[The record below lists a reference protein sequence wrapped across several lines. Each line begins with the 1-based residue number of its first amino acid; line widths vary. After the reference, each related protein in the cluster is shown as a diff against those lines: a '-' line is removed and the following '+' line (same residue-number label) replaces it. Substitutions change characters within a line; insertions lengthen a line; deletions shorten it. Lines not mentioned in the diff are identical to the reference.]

1 MLINYFI
8 INTSKFQQKLRT
20 GHVGS
25 RWTRHLILRHHL
37 VISEIAPC
45 KGSFYFP
52 LPTELNNS
60 MIGLINIQSDNNEC
74 FSWCSFQ
81 HLNPVNKN
89 TANVRNDDREFEK
102 NLILKV

>member
-8 INTSKFQQKLRT
+8 INTLKFQQKLRA

-60 MIGLINIQSDNNEC
+60 MIGLINIQSDKNEC

-81 HLNPVNKN
+81 HLNLVNKN
-89 TANVRNDDREFEK
+89 TANVRNYDREFEK